1 MANIALEKEITD
13 IWGGGGTQ
21 ISFSGIIPTFDIISS
36 LTVVKQETESLKCAV
51 EILLE
56 LYHEKSTVGE
66 DHEKT
71 EGKLLSV
78 LADVLPYFLGITS
91 MNQQESWTGL
101 LCLIFEQLLDL
112 PDEKFKTTIPVV
124 YVHICDILSVQITPN
139 LKEALCKIMK
149 RIGTYIIL

>member
-1 MANIALEKEITD
+1 MANIALEKEI
-13 IWGGGGTQ
+13 IILAQ
-21 ISFSGIIPTFDIISS
+21 ITFSGIIPTFDIISS

-78 LADVLPYFLGITS
+78 LADVLSYFLGITS
-91 MNQQESWTGL
+91 KSQQESWTGL

-149 RIGTYIIL
+149 RIGTVYNIVN

>member
-1 MANIALEKEITD
+1 MYT
-13 IWGGGGTQ
+13 
-21 ISFSGIIPTFDIISS
+21 SDIISS
-36 LTVVKQETESLKCAV
+36 FIVVKQETESLKCAV

-78 LADVLPYFLGITS
+78 LADVLSYFLGITS
-91 MNQQESWTGL
+91 KSQQESWTGL

-139 LKEALCKIMK
+139 LREALCKIMK
-149 RIGTYIIL
+149 RIGTVYNIVN